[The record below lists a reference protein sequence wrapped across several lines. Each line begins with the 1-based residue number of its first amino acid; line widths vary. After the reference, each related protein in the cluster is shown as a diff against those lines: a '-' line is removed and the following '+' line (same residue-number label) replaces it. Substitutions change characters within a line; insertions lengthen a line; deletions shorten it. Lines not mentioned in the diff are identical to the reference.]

1 MNRKVVLTLSVLPLP
16 ALVAAAYVYFTPHL
30 TLRSMKAAA
39 EQRDATAFSQH
50 VDFPAVRQ
58 SLKVELKARLA
69 TSTTNQSAIPFQALG
84 GVFAEALLEQMVD
97 TMIRPETLAVMFN
110 GEGTPKGGAPA
121 AQPGIAPDVEVDA
134 GYDGPNHFV
143 ITVRRRDSVEGPVKF
158 VLARDGVLQ
167 WKLAAV
173 DLP

>member
-1 MNRKVVLTLSVLPLP
+1 MNRKVVLALSVLPLP
-16 ALVAAAYVYFTPHL
+16 ALAAAAYVYFTPHL

-39 EQRDATAFSQH
+39 EERDATTFSQY

-58 SLKVELKARLA
+58 SLKAELKARMA
-69 TSTTNQSAIPFQALG
+69 TSATNQSAFPFQALG
-84 GVFAEALLEQMVD
+84 GVFGEALLEQMVD
-97 TMIRPETLAVMFN
+97 VMVRPETLAVMFQ
-110 GEGTPKGGAPA
+110 GEGPPKGGAPA
-121 AQPGIAPDVEVDA
+121 AQPGLAPDVDMDA

-143 ITVRRRDSVEGPVKF
+143 ISVKRRDSVEGPVKF
-158 VLARDGVLQ
+158 VLVRDGVLQ